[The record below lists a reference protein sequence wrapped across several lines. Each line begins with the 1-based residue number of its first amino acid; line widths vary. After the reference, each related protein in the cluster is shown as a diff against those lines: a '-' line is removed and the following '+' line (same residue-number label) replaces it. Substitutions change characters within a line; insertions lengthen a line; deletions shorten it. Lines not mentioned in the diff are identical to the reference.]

1 MWTVYIIY
9 SRIKD
14 RYYTGFTGDSIN
26 ERIRK
31 HNTRHSGFTGGGS
44 GDWELQYSETFTN
57 KEEASKREREIKSWK
72 SRKKIENLIGEVPS
86 DL

>member
-14 RYYTGFTGDSIN
+14 RYYTGFTGDSIT

-31 HNTRHSGFTGGGS
+31 HNIRHSGFTGGGS

-72 SRKKIENLIGEVPS
+72 SRKKIEKLIGEGHP
-86 DL
+86 D